1 MFGLVKYVRV
11 SSAFLICCFLLTSCS
26 EVELLVHATKQLSR
40 DTEEEIKNHNQGSP
54 VPSGYKVGRAYN
66 IAGIWYYPYHDP
78 KYDKIGIAS
87 WYGEQFHGRLT
98 ANGEV
103 FDMNTVTAAH
113 KTFALPSIARVTN
126 LDNGRSLLVRVN
138 DRGPF
143 VEGRIIDL
151 SRRSAQLL
159 GIYQKGTER
168 VRVEFVELASLKNVA
183 SNDSAYGLDSIEGK
197 VFQQEKVEE
206 ALYQEDSLSD
216 SIITDKMTYIQLGA
230 FTSIKNAIRLKD
242 KVSNFGPIQI
252 IKSINNNNNIFK
264 VRIGPL
270 SSGAE
275 VEKVLKNL
283 SDSGFSL
290 SNLIILK

>member
-1 MFGLVKYVRV
+1 
-11 SSAFLICCFLLTSCS
+11 
-26 EVELLVHATKQLSR
+26 VELLVHATKQLSR